1 MTSLLAA
8 SRRVV
13 FAPVSIAAGIVLL
26 AAAAAA
32 TVHFRLSVLDGLSG
46 TLPWC
51 VLGAA
56 AGFAT
61 SGSV

>member
-1 MTSLLAA
+1 MTWNLAA

-13 FAPVSIAAGIVLL
+13 FAPVTIAAGIAF
-26 AAAAAA
+26 AA
-32 TVHFRLSVLDGLSG
+32 VSVYLGLSSLDRV
-46 TLPWC
+46 LPWG

>member
-1 MTSLLAA
+1 MTWNLAA

-13 FAPVSIAAGIVLL
+13 FAPTTIAAGIVVL
-26 AAAAAA
+26 AAAAAS
-32 TVHFRLSVLDGLSG
+32 VHIGQSGVDGA
-46 TLPWC
+46 LPWV

>member
-1 MTSLLAA
+1 MTWNLAA

-13 FAPVSIAAGIVLL
+13 FAPVTIATGIAVL

-32 TVHFRLSVLDGLSG
+32 SVQFGSSGLDG
-46 TLPWC
+46 TLPWG

>member
-1 MTSLLAA
+1 MTWNLAA

-13 FAPVSIAAGIVLL
+13 FAPVTIATGIAVL
-26 AAAAAA
+26 
-32 TVHFRLSVLDGLSG
+32 TGSVYLGPSGLDGV
-46 TLPWC
+46 LPWGM
-51 VLGAA
+51 LGAA

>member
-1 MTSLLAA
+1 MTSHLAA

-13 FAPVSIAAGIVLL
+13 FAPVTIALGMVLL
-26 AAAAAA
+26 TASAAAA
-32 TVHFRLSVLDGLSG
+32 VHFRLSGLDGA
-46 TLPWC
+46 LPWC
-51 VLGAA
+51 ALGAA